1 MGGALGAPEMMYASA
16 QDMRDRYENLD
27 DLLRLPGTDDLNEKK
42 LTQALN
48 DAGAL
53 ADSYLSAKYTL
64 PLAVVPQVLVQH
76 CCAIA
81 FYYLCDQ
88 QPSDQARD
96 RYREALTWLREVKN
110 GSIPIGVDEAGSA
123 PESDDLPQMQ
133 AEAPV
138 FGRNQKGFI

>member
-1 MGGALGAPEMMYASA
+1 MLYASA
-16 QDMRDRYENLD
+16 QDMRDRYDNLD
-27 DLLRLPGTDDLNEKK
+27 TLLFQPGSDTPNEKK

-53 ADSYLSAKYTL
+53 ADSYLSAKYAL

-88 QPSDQARD
+88 QATDQARD

-110 GSIPIGVDEAGSA
+110 GSIPVGVDEAGSA
-123 PESDDLPQMQ
+123 PASDDLPQMQ

>member
-1 MGGALGAPEMMYASA
+1 MLYASA
-16 QDMRDRYENLD
+16 QDMRDRYGNLD
-27 DLLRLPGTDDLNEKK
+27 DLLRQPGTDDLNERK

-53 ADSYLSAKYTL
+53 VDSYLSAKYTL

-76 CCAIA
+76 CCTVA
-81 FYYLCDQ
+81 FYYLCDE
-88 QPSDQARD
+88 QPSEQARD

-110 GSIPIGVDEAGSA
+110 GGIPIGVDETGSA

>member
-1 MGGALGAPEMMYASA
+1 MMYASA

-42 LTQALN
+42 LTQ
-48 DAGAL
+48 
-53 ADSYLSAKYTL
+53 
-64 PLAVVPQVLVQH
+64 VLVQH

-88 QPSDQARD
+88 QASEQARD

-110 GSIPIGVDEAGSA
+110 GGIPIGVDESGSA

>member
-1 MGGALGAPEMMYASA
+1 MLYASA
-16 QDMRDRYENLD
+16 QDMRDRYDNLD
-27 DLLRLPGTDDLNEKK
+27 TLLFQPGSDTPNEKK

-53 ADSYLSAKYTL
+53 ADSYLSAKYAL

-88 QPSDQARD
+88 QATDQARD
-96 RYREALTWLREVKN
+96 RYREALTWLREVKS
-110 GSIPIGVDEAGSA
+110 GSIPVGVDEAGSA
-123 PESDDLPQMQ
+123 PASDDLPQMQ
-133 AEAPV
+133 ADAPV

>member
-1 MGGALGAPEMMYASA
+1 MMYASA
-16 QDMRDRYENLD
+16 QDMRDRYDNLD
-27 DLLRLPGTDDLNEKK
+27 TLLFQPDSDTPNEKK
-42 LTQALN
+42 LAQALS

-53 ADSYLSAKYTL
+53 ADSYLSAKYSL

-110 GSIPIGVDEAGSA
+110 DSIPIGVDEAGSA

>member
-1 MGGALGAPEMMYASA
+1 MLYASA
-16 QDMRDRYENLD
+16 QDMRDRYDNLD
-27 DLLRLPGTDDLNEKK
+27 TLLFQPDSDTPNEKK
-42 LTQALN
+42 LAQALS

-53 ADSYLSAKYTL
+53 ADSYLSAKYSL
-64 PLAVVPQVLVQH
+64 PLVVVPQVLVQH

-88 QPSDQARD
+88 QATDQARD

>member
-1 MGGALGAPEMMYASA
+1 MMYASA
-16 QDMRDRYENLD
+16 QDMRDRYENID

-96 RYREALTWLREVKN
+96 RYREAL
-110 GSIPIGVDEAGSA
+110 
-123 PESDDLPQMQ
+123 
-133 AEAPV
+133 
-138 FGRNQKGFI
+138 

>member
-1 MGGALGAPEMMYASA
+1 MLYASA
-16 QDMRDRYENLD
+16 QDMRDRYGNLD
-27 DLLRLPGTDDLNEKK
+27 DLLRQPGTDDLNERK

-53 ADSYLSAKYTL
+53 VDSYLSAKYSL

-76 CCAIA
+76 CCTVA
-81 FYYLCDQ
+81 FYYLCDE
-88 QPSDQARD
+88 QPSEQARD

-110 GSIPIGVDEAGSA
+110 GGIPIGVDETGSA

>member
-1 MGGALGAPEMMYASA
+1 MLYASA
-16 QDMRDRYENLD
+16 QDMRDRYDNLD
-27 DLLRLPGTDDLNEKK
+27 ALLFQPGSDTPNEKK

-53 ADSYLSAKYTL
+53 ADSYLSAKYAL

-88 QPSDQARD
+88 QATDQARD
-96 RYREALTWLREVKN
+96 RYREALTWLREVKS
-110 GSIPIGVDEAGSA
+110 GSIPVGVDEAGSA
-123 PESDDLPQMQ
+123 PASDDLPQMQ

>member
-1 MGGALGAPEMMYASA
+1 MMYASA
-16 QDMRDRYENLD
+16 QDMRDRYDNLD
-27 DLLRLPGTDDLNEKK
+27 TLLFQPDSDTPNEKK
-42 LTQALN
+42 LAQALS

-53 ADSYLSAKYTL
+53 ADSYLSAKYSL

-88 QPSDQARD
+88 QATDQVRD
-96 RYREALTWLREVKN
+96 RYRDAMTWLREVKN
-110 GSIPIGVDEAGSA
+110 DSIPIGVDEAGSA

>member
-1 MGGALGAPEMMYASA
+1 MMYASA
-16 QDMRDRYENLD
+16 QDMRDRYDNLD
-27 DLLRLPGTDDLNEKK
+27 TLLFQPDSDTPNEKK
-42 LTQALN
+42 LAQALN

-53 ADSYLSAKYTL
+53 VDSYLVARYDL
-64 PLAVVPQVLVQH
+64 PLTVVPQVLVQH
-76 CCAIA
+76 CCTVA
-81 FYYLCDQ
+81 FYYLCDE

>member
-1 MGGALGAPEMMYASA
+1 MLYASA
-16 QDMRDRYENLD
+16 QDMRDRYDNLD
-27 DLLRLPGTDDLNEKK
+27 TLLFQPGSDTPNEKK

-53 ADSYLSAKYTL
+53 ADSYLSAKYAL

-88 QPSDQARD
+88 QATDQARD
-96 RYREALTWLREVKN
+96 RYREALTWLREVKS
-110 GSIPIGVDEAGSA
+110 GSIPVGVDEAGSA
-123 PESDDLPQMQ
+123 PASDDLPQMQ

>member
-1 MGGALGAPEMMYASA
+1 MLYANA
-16 QDMRDRYENLD
+16 QDMRDRYDNLD
-27 DLLRLPGTDDLNEKK
+27 TLLFQPGSDTPNEKK

-53 ADSYLSAKYTL
+53 ADSYLSAKYAL

-88 QPSDQARD
+88 QATDQARD
-96 RYREALTWLREVKN
+96 RYREALTWLREVKS
-110 GSIPIGVDEAGSA
+110 GSIPVGVDEAGSA
-123 PESDDLPQMQ
+123 PASDDLPQMQ

>member
-1 MGGALGAPEMMYASA
+1 MMYASA
-16 QDMRDRYENLD
+16 QDMRDRYDNLD
-27 DLLRLPGTDDLNEKK
+27 TLLFQPGSDTPNEKK

-53 ADSYLSAKYTL
+53 ADSYLSAKYAL

-88 QPSDQARD
+88 QATDQARD
-96 RYREALTWLREVKN
+96 RYREALTWLREVKS
-110 GSIPIGVDEAGSA
+110 GSIPVGVDEAGSA
-123 PESDDLPQMQ
+123 PASDDLPQMQ

>member
-1 MGGALGAPEMMYASA
+1 MLYASA
-16 QDMRDRYENLD
+16 QDMRDRYSNLD
-27 DLLRLPGTDDLNEKK
+27 DLLRQPGTDDLNERK

-110 GSIPIGVDEAGSA
+110 DSIPVGVDEAGSA

>member
-1 MGGALGAPEMMYASA
+1 MMYAGA

-88 QPSDQARD
+88 QASEQARD

-110 GSIPIGVDEAGSA
+110 GGIPIGVDESGSA

>member
-1 MGGALGAPEMMYASA
+1 MLYASA
-16 QDMRDRYENLD
+16 QDMRDRYDNLGT
-27 DLLRLPGTDDLNEKK
+27 LLFQPGSDTPNEKK

-53 ADSYLSAKYTL
+53 ADSYLSAKYAL

-88 QPSDQARD
+88 QATDQARD
-96 RYREALTWLREVKN
+96 RYREALTWLREVKS
-110 GSIPIGVDEAGSA
+110 GSIPVGVDEAGSA
-123 PESDDLPQMQ
+123 PASDDLPQMQ

>member
-1 MGGALGAPEMMYASA
+1 MMYASA

-110 GSIPIGVDEAGSA
+110 DSIP
-123 PESDDLPQMQ
+123 
-133 AEAPV
+133 
-138 FGRNQKGFI
+138 

>member
-1 MGGALGAPEMMYASA
+1 MLYASA
-16 QDMRDRYENLD
+16 QDMRDRYDNLD
-27 DLLRLPGTDDLNEKK
+27 TLLFQPGSDTPNEKK

-53 ADSYLSAKYTL
+53 ADSYLSAKYAL

-88 QPSDQARD
+88 QATDQARD
-96 RYREALTWLREVKN
+96 RYREALTWLREMKS
-110 GSIPIGVDEAGSA
+110 GSIPVGVDEAGSA
-123 PESDDLPQMQ
+123 PASDDLPQMQ

>member
-1 MGGALGAPEMMYASA
+1 MMYASA
-16 QDMRDRYENLD
+16 QDMRDRYENID

-110 GSIPIGVDEAGSA
+110 DSIPIGVDEAGSA

>member
-1 MGGALGAPEMMYASA
+1 MMYASA
-16 QDMRDRYENLD
+16 QDMRDRYENID

-88 QPSDQARD
+88 QATDQARD
-96 RYREALTWLREVKN
+96 RYREALAWLREVKN
-110 GSIPIGVDEAGSA
+110 GSISIGVDKDGSA
-123 PESDDLPQMQ
+123 PASDDLPQMQ

>member
-1 MGGALGAPEMMYASA
+1 MLYASA
-16 QDMRDRYENLD
+16 QDMRDRYDNLD
-27 DLLRLPGTDDLNEKK
+27 TLLFQPGSDTPNEKK

-53 ADSYLSAKYTL
+53 ADSYLSAKYAL

-88 QPSDQARD
+88 QATDQARD
-96 RYREALTWLREVKN
+96 RYREALTWLREVKS
-110 GSIPIGVDEAGSA
+110 GSIPVGVDEAGSA
-123 PESDDLPQMQ
+123 QASDDLPQMQ

>member
-1 MGGALGAPEMMYASA
+1 MMYASA

-88 QPSDQARD
+88 QASEQARD

-110 GSIPIGVDEAGSA
+110 GGIPIGVDESGSA

>member
-1 MGGALGAPEMMYASA
+1 MMYASA

-88 QPSDQARD
+88 QASEQARD

-110 GSIPIGVDEAGSA
+110 GGIPIGVDESGSA

-138 FGRNQKGFI
+138 FGRNQKGFV

>member
-1 MGGALGAPEMMYASA
+1 MMYASA
-16 QDMRDRYENLD
+16 QDMRDRYENID

-76 CCAIA
+76 
-81 FYYLCDQ
+81 
-88 QPSDQARD
+88 
-96 RYREALTWLREVKN
+96 
-110 GSIPIGVDEAGSA
+110 
-123 PESDDLPQMQ
+123 
-133 AEAPV
+133 
-138 FGRNQKGFI
+138 

>member
-1 MGGALGAPEMMYASA
+1 MLYASA
-16 QDMRDRYENLD
+16 QDMRDRYDNLD
-27 DLLRLPGTDDLNEKK
+27 ALLFQPGSDTPNEKK
-42 LTQALN
+42 LMQALN

-53 ADSYLSAKYTL
+53 ADSYLSAKYAL

-88 QPSDQARD
+88 QATDQARD
-96 RYREALTWLREVKN
+96 RYREALTWLREVKS
-110 GSIPIGVDEAGSA
+110 GSIPVGVDEAGSA
-123 PESDDLPQMQ
+123 PASDDLPQMQ

>member
-1 MGGALGAPEMMYASA
+1 MLYASA
-16 QDMRDRYENLD
+16 QDMRDRYDNLD
-27 DLLRLPGTDDLNEKK
+27 MLLFQPGSDTPNEKK

-53 ADSYLSAKYTL
+53 ADSYLSAKYAL

-88 QPSDQARD
+88 QATDQARD
-96 RYREALTWLREVKN
+96 RYREALTWLREVKS
-110 GSIPIGVDEAGSA
+110 GSIPVGVDEAGSA
-123 PESDDLPQMQ
+123 PASDDLPQMQ
-133 AEAPV
+133 AESPV

>member
-1 MGGALGAPEMMYASA
+1 MMYASA
-16 QDMRDRYENLD
+16 QDMRDRYDNLD
-27 DLLRLPGTDDLNEKK
+27 ELLMQPGTDDLNERK

-76 CCAIA
+76 CCTIA

-88 QPSDQARD
+88 QVTDQARD
-96 RYREALTWLREVKN
+96 RYRDAMTWLREVKN
-110 GSIPIGVDEAGSA
+110 GSIPIGVDETGSA

>member
-1 MGGALGAPEMMYASA
+1 MMYAGA
-16 QDMRDRYENLD
+16 QDMRDRYNNLD
-27 DLLRLPGTDDLNEKK
+27 ELLIQPGTDDLNEKK

-88 QPSDQARD
+88 QASEQARD

-110 GSIPIGVDEAGSA
+110 GGIPIGVDESGSA

>member
-1 MGGALGAPEMMYASA
+1 MGSAPGAPEMMYASA

-88 QPSDQARD
+88 QASEQARD

-110 GSIPIGVDEAGSA
+110 GGIPIGVDESGSA

>member
-1 MGGALGAPEMMYASA
+1 MLYASA
-16 QDMRDRYENLD
+16 QDMRDRYDNLD
-27 DLLRLPGTDDLNEKK
+27 TLLFQPDSDTPNEKK
-42 LTQALN
+42 LAQALN

-53 ADSYLSAKYTL
+53 VDSYLSAKYSL

-76 CCAIA
+76 CCTVA
-81 FYYLCDQ
+81 FYYLCDE
-88 QPSDQARD
+88 QPSEQARD

-110 GSIPIGVDEAGSA
+110 GGISIGVDETGSA

>member
-1 MGGALGAPEMMYASA
+1 MMYASA
-16 QDMRDRYENLD
+16 QDMRDRYDNLD
-27 DLLRLPGTDDLNEKK
+27 TLLMQPGTDDLNEKK

-64 PLAVVPQVLVQH
+64 PLAVVPRVLVQH

-81 FYYLCDQ
+81 FYYLCDEQ
-88 QPSDQARD
+88 ATDQARD

-110 GSIPIGVDEAGSA
+110 GGISIGVDKAGSA
-123 PESDDLPQMQ
+123 PASDDLPQIQ

>member
-1 MGGALGAPEMMYASA
+1 MMYASA
-16 QDMRDRYENLD
+16 QDMRDRYDNLD
-27 DLLRLPGTDDLNEKK
+27 TLLFQPDSDTPNEKK
-42 LTQALN
+42 LAQALS

-53 ADSYLSAKYTL
+53 ADSYLSAKYSL

-88 QPSDQARD
+88 QAADQVRD
-96 RYREALTWLREVKN
+96 RYRDAMTWLREVKN
-110 GSIPIGVDEAGSA
+110 GSIPIGVDETGSA

>member
-1 MGGALGAPEMMYASA
+1 MMYASA
-16 QDMRDRYENLD
+16 QDMRDRYDNLD
-27 DLLRLPGTDDLNEKK
+27 TLLFQPDSDTPNEKK
-42 LTQALN
+42 LAQALS

-64 PLAVVPQVLVQH
+64 PLAVVPQVLAQH

-88 QPSDQARD
+88 QATDQARD
-96 RYREALTWLREVKN
+96 RYRDAMTWLREVKN
-110 GSIPIGVDEAGSA
+110 GSIPIGVDETGSA

-133 AEAPV
+133 AETPV

>member
-1 MGGALGAPEMMYASA
+1 MLYASA
-16 QDMRDRYENLD
+16 QDMRDRYDNLD
-27 DLLRLPGTDDLNEKK
+27 TLLFQPDSDTPNEKK
-42 LTQALN
+42 LAQALS

-53 ADSYLSAKYTL
+53 ADSYLSAKYSL

-81 FYYLCDQ
+81 VYYLCDQ
-88 QPSDQARD
+88 QATDQVRD
-96 RYREALTWLREVKN
+96 RYRDAMTWLREVKN

>member
-1 MGGALGAPEMMYASA
+1 MMYASA
-16 QDMRDRYENLD
+16 QDMRDRYDNLD
-27 DLLRLPGTDDLNEKK
+27 ELLMQPGTDDFNEKK
-42 LTQALN
+42 LAQALS

-53 ADSYLSAKYTL
+53 ADSYLSAKYSL

-88 QPSDQARD
+88 QATDQARD
-96 RYREALTWLREVKN
+96 RYREALTWLREVKS
-110 GSIPIGVDEAGSA
+110 GSIPVGVDEAGSA
-123 PESDDLPQMQ
+123 PASDDLPQMQ

>member
-1 MGGALGAPEMMYASA
+1 MMYASA

-88 QPSDQARD
+88 QPSDQSRD
-96 RYREALTWLREVKN
+96 RYREALTWLREVKS